1 MSVSVCLSVC
11 PEEWYKKK
19 NNGVYYKKRAE
30 REASPLRSST
40 KNRIMGY
47 TIYYYKKRAERE
59 AHIPFCIEYAEC
71 RVATRR
77 ARNERGTKLYVLIR
91 ATRDESEERSDEAK

>member
-1 MSVSVCLSVC
+1 MFRVYGRSVWFNPQRECILWYTIYILLCIIYYIGSIALARTSTDPLLVCNGVRVSVC

-47 TIYYYKKRAERE
+47 TTYI
-59 AHIPFCIEYAEC
+59 II
-71 RVATRR
+71 
-77 ARNERGTKLYVLIR
+77 
-91 ATRDESEERSDEAK
+91 